1 MLPDYVVESALWGTL
16 YAVGVMAASL
26 TVAAVAQLVFMAMIK
41 HRRRIHPNGLD
52 VDMLQTVK
60 GPVVLFVILMG
71 SFLAYMTLTEITH
84 PSFEVIYGRD
94 AWAKNTWLI
103 VVIIE
108 FSYLGSNLL
117 QTMMTWYLHNVAA
130 QTATDLDDK
139 LIPPLRRI
147 APMIVYSIGILLCL
161 DVVGIAIT
169 PMLAGLGIGGLA
181 IALAVQPTLSNFFA
195 GTYLISEGELNEGD
209 YIELEKGPAGFV
221 VEVGWRST
229 KIRNRINNLVII
241 PNSKMVDSIVTNTFS
256 PTPAMNVVITC
267 GVSYESDLEHVE
279 KVALEISDDI
289 IKEFEHTVTD
299 SDPFFAFRAFG
310 DSNVEFIVSI
320 TATSRAGSF
329 IVGSE
334 LIKRIHKRFREE
346 GIEINYPVT
355 KLIPAHSNGAARH
368 DLLEQAMIENQQAS
382 QGGQT
387 G

>member
-1 MLPDYVVESALWGTL
+1 MLPDYVVESALWGSL
-16 YAVGVMAASL
+16 YALGVVAASL
-26 TVAAVAQLVFMAMIK
+26 TIATVVHLMFVAIIK
-41 HRRRIHPNGLD
+41 RRRHIHPDGLD
-52 VDMLQTVK
+52 VDMFQTIK
-60 GPVVLFVILMG
+60 GPAVLFVIIMG
-71 SFLAYMTLTEITH
+71 LFLAYMTLTQITH
-84 PSFEVIYGRD
+84 PSYEIVYGRD
-94 AWAKNTWLI
+94 SWAKNTWLI
-103 VVIIE
+103 LAIIQV
-108 FSYLGSNLL
+108 SYLGSHLI
-117 QTMMTWYLHNVAA
+117 QTMMTWYLHNIAT

-139 LIPPLRRI
+139 LIPPLRRV
-147 APMIVYSIGILLCL
+147 APLIVYSIASLLVL
-161 DVVGIAIT
+161 DVIGIAIT

-279 KVALEISDDI
+279 KVVLDISDDI
-289 IKEFEHTVTD
+289 VEEFEHTVTD
-299 SDPFFAFRAFG
+299 SEPFFAFRSFG
-310 DSNVEFIVSI
+310 DSNIDFIVSI
-320 TATSRAGSF
+320 TSTSRAGSF

-334 LIKRIHKRFREE
+334 LIKRIHRRFREE
-346 GIEINYPVT
+346 GIEINYSVR
-355 KLIPAHSNGAARH
+355 KLISADTNGAANH
-368 DLLEQAMIENQQAS
+368 DLLEQAIIENQQAG
-382 QGGQT
+382 QGGQA